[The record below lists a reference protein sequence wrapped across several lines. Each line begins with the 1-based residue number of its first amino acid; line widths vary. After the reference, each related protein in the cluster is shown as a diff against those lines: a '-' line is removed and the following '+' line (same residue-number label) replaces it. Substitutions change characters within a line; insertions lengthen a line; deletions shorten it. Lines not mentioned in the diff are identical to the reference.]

1 MYPSAATLHCFE
13 DDSSEDSHRR
23 VVCVCVWCARTVEA
37 FDRTVAYPV
46 GIQHE
51 RKQRACVQSEPAKVS
66 LAHCE
71 Q

>member
-23 VVCVCVWCARTVEA
+23 VVCVCGVLAPWKPLTARWL
-37 FDRTVAYPV
+37 YPV